1 MIHKLFRNGL
11 IISLA
16 MLVLTLNVKA
26 QRSLNRDSIDAKY
39 KWNLTDIYPSW
50 DEWEKGMT
58 QIEGLMNKI
67 AGLKGT
73 LTQGPEQLLHALKLN
88 DEMGKLSYLIYKYP
102 QFHRVINAADQQA
115 GANMQRV
122 GILFSKFGTATAW
135 INPEMLTIPWET
147 MKQWLDETPGLAPF
161 RFGIED
167 LYRQQAHVLNEDKE
181 KLISY
186 YSSFNG
192 TPRTIYEDLSI
203 ADIDFPTVTLG
214 DGTEVKATSGNY
226 SRVLATDTSQADRKE
241 IFEAHYNTY
250 KKNENTYASI
260 YNAIC
265 QRDWANAQARN
276 YNSTLAANLDNN
288 NIPVMVYENL
298 VNTVKA
304 HTEPLQKFVRLRAK
318 VLGLKEYHQYDG
330 SIPITDYNATYPYE
344 DAKEMVLE
352 SVSPL
357 GEDYQ
362 KRVETALQGGWI
374 DVFENTGKQPGAFSS
389 NVYGVHPY
397 MKLNYNETMDY
408 VFTLAH
414 EIGHT
419 IHTMLANDNQ
429 PFATASYTLFVAEVA
444 STFNERLLLDY
455 WLNKTENPKERIAL
469 LLQAINNITGTF
481 YFQSLLADYEL
492 QVHKLAEEGEPITAE
507 TLSGIMGDLFK
518 TYYGDSVM
526 HDDLIDVVW
535 ARISHFYRVPYY
547 VYQYATCFASS
558 AQIYDD
564 IQAKSGDDKQA
575 AIDNY
580 LNLLKSG
587 GNDYPMEQLKKAGVD
602 LSTPAPYL
610 AIINQFDKLV
620 DQLEV
625 EINKL

>member
-203 ADIDFPTVTLG
+203 AG
-214 DGTEVKATSGNY
+214 RYHACCNRCEDGQEGLVCRQRRS
-226 SRVLATDTSQADRKE
+226 
-241 IFEAHYNTY
+241 
-250 KKNENTYASI
+250 KK
-260 YNAIC
+260 
-265 QRDWANAQARN
+265 R
-276 YNSTLAANLDNN
+276 
-288 NIPVMVYENL
+288 
-298 VNTVKA
+298 
-304 HTEPLQKFVRLRAK
+304 
-318 VLGLKEYHQYDG
+318 
-330 SIPITDYNATYPYE
+330 
-344 DAKEMVLE
+344 
-352 SVSPL
+352 
-357 GEDYQ
+357 
-362 KRVETALQGGWI
+362 
-374 DVFENTGKQPGAFSS
+374 
-389 NVYGVHPY
+389 
-397 MKLNYNETMDY
+397 
-408 VFTLAH
+408 
-414 EIGHT
+414 
-419 IHTMLANDNQ
+419 
-429 PFATASYTLFVAEVA
+429 
-444 STFNERLLLDY
+444 
-455 WLNKTENPKERIAL
+455 
-469 LLQAINNITGTF
+469 
-481 YFQSLLADYEL
+481 
-492 QVHKLAEEGEPITAE
+492 
-507 TLSGIMGDLFK
+507 
-518 TYYGDSVM
+518 
-526 HDDLIDVVW
+526 
-535 ARISHFYRVPYY
+535 
-547 VYQYATCFASS
+547 
-558 AQIYDD
+558 
-564 IQAKSGDDKQA
+564 
-575 AIDNY
+575 
-580 LNLLKSG
+580 
-587 GNDYPMEQLKKAGVD
+587 
-602 LSTPAPYL
+602 
-610 AIINQFDKLV
+610 
-620 DQLEV
+620 
-625 EINKL
+625 